1 MNTKNNTNSEQIR
14 QEISACIPSHLQ
26 SISQWVHWKLE
37 HSEGKER
44 KLPVNPDGRKIDV
57 HQPHNWLTFQQAVDL
72 LKPGIHSG
80 IGFALTDS
88 GYTGIDIDDC
98 LEINGDASSLKT
110 WAKPLLNQIEGNY
123 SEISPSGDGLKV
135 FVRAAKPDGFNR
147 TKLSIG
153 DGAIEVHDRQYF
165 TVTGEVIDS
174 GDSDT
179 DGQAQLDSLCHYLL
193 QQASQQEQKPKQP
206 NPPPVPTKP
215 APGIDL
221 QQRLEIARHEKGAK
235 FASLFDQGDISQCDN
250 DHSQADFA
258 LCQKLAFYLEK
269 NEGLIDQAFRQSKL
283 YREDKWNSKHR
294 RDGATYGQMTIER
307 AIKMTTK
314 TYSGKTRT
322 TPPRSAPTDF
332 EMPRDYLMGSDRYYA
347 ELMVKHFGQD
357 LRWCHDME
365 KWIVWNGKRWEIG
378 KDHLVSDKMEQLAQI
393 LKEDIFRA
401 RDVFMDNSEFNE
413 KDLKRIID
421 RAAKFSSTSRQK
433 AVLEYCKRH
442 LPIEARDLDLD
453 DYLLNFD
460 NCTVDLRTGEQRPHD
475 REDYI
480 TKLIP
485 RSYKPKAKAERWT
498 KFVNQIM
505 GGEVEMTDYLQR
517 VAGYTCNGS
526 TNEQVMF
533 VFYGD
538 GSNGKST
545 FAETCRQALGDYSQT
560 VSDDFFMIKYQRE
573 HPTEIARLQGSR
585 LVIGSE
591 SQGAHS
597 NSTLDEGKVKRL
609 TGGDT
614 LIGRFMG
621 KDYFEF
627 PASQT
632 YILLVNNKPVIRNT
646 DDGIWR
652 RLRLV
657 PFDQKFEGDNRDL
670 DLKQQLEIEM
680 EGILAW
686 MVEGAISAY
695 QDGLQEPETVTDAS
709 QEYRREFDSIGSFID
724 ECCLQDINQK
734 AQSSRLYQAYQQW
747 CLENGEYAHNN
758 RQFATEL
765 QRKGFSK
772 IKNGY
777 IFFCGLSLRRKIH
790 PREKLE
796 EMEETEGI
804 LQVPEK
810 NKTLSRESELPPDP
824 PNSQQPAYTPP
835 PVLINQVG
843 QDLVEDGQVTDPGN
857 IINFSQDD
865 RHSEEVKVSLPLV
878 GNVKAEDGNSTS
890 ELHIPDLQ
898 PHQLGMPIRMSEDM
912 RHKLRELSPFEVDH
926 LNSGKAVVGDVWEV
940 YQLDKEVG
948 DEMSMRRSALY
959 GCIIRDSLDGTQPR
973 F

>member
-1 MNTKNNTNSEQIR
+1 D
-14 QEISACIPSHLQ
+14 
-26 SISQWVHWKLE
+26 VH
-37 HSEGKER
+37 
-44 KLPVNPDGRKIDV
+44 NPD
-57 HQPHNWLTFQQAVDL
+57 NWLTYQQAIDNFN
-72 LKPGIHSG
+72 PEIHE
-80 IGFALTDS
+80 ITGFVLDDS
-88 GYTGIDIDDC
+88 GFVGLDLDHC

-110 WAKPLLNQIEGNY
+110 WAKPTIEIIKGNY
-123 SEISPSGDGLKV
+123 GEISPSDVGLKYWLNGNLPDW
-135 FVRAAKPDGFNR
+135 FKKDIKSAKGNKR
-147 TKLSIG
+147 IQVNG
-153 DGAIEVHDRQYF
+153 GEIEIYTHQYF
-165 TVTGEVIDS
+165 TVTGNAIDQPDPS
-174 GDSDT
+174 ID
-179 DGQAQLDSLCHYLL
+179 H
-193 QQASQQEQKPKQP
+193 QEQIDQLCQSLKPYLKSGEEKVATP
-206 NPPPVPTKP
+206 IPPPVTTSST
-215 APGIDL
+215 IDL
-221 QQRLEIARHEKGAK
+221 QERLDKARQAK
-235 FASLFDQGDISQCDN
+235 NGSDFIDLFDKGNISRHDN
-250 DHSQADFA
+250 DHSRSDFA
-258 LCQKLAFYLEK
+258 LCQNLAFWLGKDEA
-269 NEGLIDQAFRQSKL
+269 LIDQAFRQSKL
-283 YREDKWNSKHR
+283 YREEKWDSRHR
-294 RDGATYGQMTIER
+294 GDGATYGQMTIEG
-307 AIKMTTK
+307 AISQTSDVYTAKTK
-314 TYSGKTRT
+314 TT
-322 TPPRSAPTDF
+322 TPRSAPTDF
-332 EMPRDYLMGSDRYYA
+332 EIPRDYLMGSDRYYA

-453 DYLLNFD
+453 VYLLNFD

-695 QDGLQEPETVTDAS
+695 QDGLQEPKTVTDAS
-709 QEYRREFDSIGSFID
+709 QEYRQEFDSIGSFID

-758 RQFATEL
+758 RQFTTEL

-772 IKNGY
+772 RKSSY
-777 IFFCGLSLRRKIH
+777 IFFCGLSLRRKVH
-790 PREKLE
+790 PREERE
-796 EMEETEGI
+796 EREDWEAVI
-804 LQVPEK
+804 QDPEK
-810 NKTLSRESELPPDP
+810 NKTLKRESELPPNP
-824 PNSQQPAYTPP
+824 PNPPNLQQPANTPP

-857 IINFSQDD
+857 IIDFSQDD
-865 RHSEEVKVSLPLV
+865 RHSEGVKVSLPLV
-878 GNVKAEDGNSTS
+878 GNVKAEDENSTS
-890 ELHIPDLQ
+890 ELQISDLQ
-898 PHQLGMPIRMSEDM
+898 SHQLEIPVRMSEDTK
-912 RHKLRELSPFEVDH
+912 HQLRELSPFEVEH
-926 LNSGKAVVGDVWEV
+926 LTSGKAVVNDLWEV
-940 YQLDKEVG
+940 YQADKEVG

-959 GCIIRDSLDGTQPR
+959 GCIITDSLDGT
-973 F
+973 

>member
-1 MNTKNNTNSEQIR
+1 
-14 QEISACIPSHLQ
+14 
-26 SISQWVHWKLE
+26 
-37 HSEGKER
+37 
-44 KLPVNPDGRKIDV
+44 
-57 HQPHNWLTFQQAVDL
+57 
-72 LKPGIHSG
+72 
-80 IGFALTDS
+80 
-88 GYTGIDIDDC
+88 
-98 LEINGDASSLKT
+98 
-110 WAKPLLNQIEGNY
+110 
-123 SEISPSGDGLKV
+123 
-135 FVRAAKPDGFNR
+135 
-147 TKLSIG
+147 
-153 DGAIEVHDRQYF
+153 
-165 TVTGEVIDS
+165 
-174 GDSDT
+174 
-179 DGQAQLDSLCHYLL
+179 
-193 QQASQQEQKPKQP
+193 
-206 NPPPVPTKP
+206 
-215 APGIDL
+215 
-221 QQRLEIARHEKGAK
+221 
-235 FASLFDQGDISQCDN
+235 
-250 DHSQADFA
+250 
-258 LCQKLAFYLEK
+258 
-269 NEGLIDQAFRQSKL
+269 
-283 YREDKWNSKHR
+283 
-294 RDGATYGQMTIER
+294 
-307 AIKMTTK
+307 
-314 TYSGKTRT
+314 
-322 TPPRSAPTDF
+322 
-332 EMPRDYLMGSDRYYA
+332 
-347 ELMVKHFGQD
+347 
-357 LRWCHDME
+357 
-365 KWIVWNGKRWEIG
+365 
-378 KDHLVSDKMEQLAQI
+378 
-393 LKEDIFRA
+393 
-401 RDVFMDNSEFNE
+401 
-413 KDLKRIID
+413 
-421 RAAKFSSTSRQK
+421 
-433 AVLEYCKRH
+433 
-442 LPIEARDLDLD
+442 
-453 DYLLNFD
+453 
-460 NCTVDLRTGEQRPHD
+460 
-475 REDYI
+475 
-480 TKLIP
+480 
-485 RSYKPKAKAERWT
+485 
-498 KFVNQIM
+498 M

-526 TNEQVMF
+526 TNEQCLF
-533 VFYGD
+533 VFHGD